1 MQTIDIQEVKQE
13 VVDKMEQYK
22 KEFIEFMV
30 ESDVLKF
37 GEFTLKSGRKSPF
50 FMNAGAYVTGSQL
63 KRLGEYYAKA
73 IHDNYGDDFDVLFG
87 PAYKGIPLA
96 VVTAIAYSELYGKE
110 VRYCSDRKEAKDH
123 GADKGGFLGSSLR
136 DGDRVVMIEDVT
148 TSGKSME
155 ETVPKVRGAA
165 DVTIVGL
172 MVSLNR
178 MEVGQGGKMSALD
191 EIHEKY
197 GFEGKAIVTMEEVVE
212 HLYDRECQG
221 RVVIDDTIKAAIDE
235 YYKQYGC
242 HYATQENIDDTV
254 RVVFV
259 PK

>member
-1 MQTIDIQEVKQE
+1 
-13 VVDKMEQYK
+13 MEQYK
-22 KEFIEFMV
+22 QEFIEFMV

-63 KRLGEYYAKA
+63 MRLGEYYARA
-73 IHDNYGDDFDVLFG
+73 IHETYGDDFDVLFG
-87 PAYKGIPLA
+87 PAYKGIPIS
-96 VVTAIAYSELYGKE
+96 VVTAVAFHNLYGKE
-110 VRYCSDRKEAKDH
+110 VRYCSDRKEEKDH
-123 GADKGGFLGSSLR
+123 GADKGSFLGSKLK

-178 MEVGQGGKMSALD
+178 MEKGLGGEKSAL
-191 EIHEKY
+191 EETREKY
-197 GFEGKAIVTMEEVVE
+197 GFETNAIVTMEEVVE
-212 HLYDRECQG
+212 HLYNRTCQG
-221 RVVIDDTIKAAIDE
+221 RVVIDDTIKAAIYD

-242 HYATQENIDDTV
+242 N
-254 RVVFV
+254 
-259 PK
+259 

>member
-1 MQTIDIQEVKQE
+1 METYKQE
-13 VVDKMEQYK
+13 
-22 KEFIEFMV
+22 FIDFMV

-37 GEFTLKSGRKSPF
+37 GDFTLKSGRKSPF

-123 GADKGGFLGSSLR
+123 GADKVGSSLK

-165 DVTIVGL
+165 DVEIVGL

-178 MEVGQGGKMSALD
+178 MEVGQGGKVSALD
-191 EIHEKY
+191 EIKEKY
-197 GFEGKAIVTMEEVVE
+197 GFEGKAIVTMAEVTEYLYNRE
-212 HLYDRECQG
+212 HNG
-221 RVVIDDTIKAAIDE
+221 RVVINDEIKAAIDK
-235 YYKQYGC
+235 YYEEYGC
-242 HYATQENIDDTV
+242 
-254 RVVFV
+254 
-259 PK
+259 K

>member
-1 MQTIDIQEVKQE
+1 
-13 VVDKMEQYK
+13 MEQYK
-22 KEFIEFMV
+22 QEFIEFMV

-63 KRLGEYYAKA
+63 MRLGEYYARA
-73 IHDNYGDDFDVLFG
+73 IHETYGDDFDVLFG
-87 PAYKGIPLA
+87 PAYKGIPIS
-96 VVTAIAYSELYGKE
+96 VVTAVAFHNLYGKE
-110 VRYCSDRKEAKDH
+110 VRYCSDRKEEKDH
-123 GADKGGFLGSSLR
+123 GADKGSFIGSKLK

-178 MEVGQGGKMSALD
+178 MEKGLGGEKSALE
-191 EIHEKY
+191 EIREKY
-197 GFEGKAIVTMEEVVE
+197 GFETNAIVTMEEVVE
-212 HLYDRECQG
+212 HLYNRTCQG
-221 RVVIDDTIKAAIDE
+221 RVVIDDTIKAAIDD

-242 HYATQENIDDTV
+242 N
-254 RVVFV
+254 
-259 PK
+259 

>member
-1 MQTIDIQEVKQE
+1 MESYKSKFID
-13 VVDKMEQYK
+13 
-22 KEFIEFMV
+22 FMV

-37 GEFTLKSGRKSPF
+37 GDFTLKSGRKSPF

-123 GADKGGFLGSSLR
+123 GADKGGFLGSSLK

-148 TSGKSME
+148 TSGKSIE
-155 ETVPKVRGAA
+155 ETFPIIKAQG
-165 DVTIVGL
+165 DVEIKGL
-172 MVSLNR
+172 MVSLIR
-178 MEVGQGGKMSALD
+178 MERGKGTRSALD
-191 EIHEKY
+191 EIKDLY
-197 GFEGKAIVTMEEVVE
+197 GFPTAAIVSMADVVE
-212 HLYDRECQG
+212 HLYNKEING
-221 RVVIDDTIKAAIDE
+221 KVVIDDQIKAAIDA
-235 YYKQYGC
+235 YYEQYG
-242 HYATQENIDDTV
+242 AQA
-254 RVVFV
+254 
-259 PK
+259 

>member
-1 MQTIDIQEVKQE
+1 
-13 VVDKMEQYK
+13 MEQYK
-22 KEFIEFMV
+22 QEFIEFMV

-63 KRLGEYYAKA
+63 MRLGEYYARA
-73 IHDNYGDDFDVLFG
+73 IHETYGDDFDVLFG
-87 PAYKGIPLA
+87 PAYKGIPIS
-96 VVTAIAYSELYGKE
+96 VVTAVAFHNLYGKE
-110 VRYCSDRKEAKDH
+110 VRYCSDRKEEKDH
-123 GADKGGFLGSSLR
+123 GADKGSFLGSKLK

-178 MEVGQGGKMSALD
+178 MEKGLGGEKSALE
-191 EIHEKY
+191 EIREKY
-197 GFEGKAIVTMEEVVE
+197 GFETNAIVTMEEVVQ
-212 HLYDRECQG
+212 HLYNRTCQG
-221 RVVIDDTIKAAIDE
+221 RVVIDDTIKAAIDD

-242 HYATQENIDDTV
+242 N
-254 RVVFV
+254 
-259 PK
+259 